1 MPDKLPKGD
10 TPAIYIV
17 DEMPET
23 LDKARFDFSK
33 VSYTDGRAM
42 NDLVVH
48 SQQKN
53 KEIQAAQ
60 KSGSFE
66 DLYDELEELV
76 KQQADTLAKHGHE
89 DKILAVRIRRLET
102 RLENW
107 QDIDLNALLAEMNAL
122 MDQQEAQI
130 LAGVIYVP
138 RAWLTQ
144 DAPPAD
150 SIDWSDHANLRYLRG
165 DKFQS
170 LARAKR
176 DALNDSPN

>member
-1 MPDKLPKGD
+1 MTEKLSAGD
-10 TPAIYIV
+10 APAIYIV
-17 DEMPET
+17 GETPDT
-23 LDKARFDFSK
+23 LDVPRFDFSK

-48 SQQKN
+48 SQQKS
-53 KEIQAAQ
+53 KELQAAQ
-60 KSGSFE
+60 KMGSFE
-66 DLYDELEELV
+66 DLYEELETLV
-76 KQQADTLAKHGHE
+76 KQQDDNRAKHGHD

-107 QDIDLNALLAEMNAL
+107 QDVDLNAILAELNAL
-122 MDQQEAQI
+122 MDQQESQI
-130 LAGVIYVP
+130 LSGVVYVP

-144 DAPPAD
+144 DAPLAD
-150 SIDWSDHANLRYLRG
+150 AIDWSDHANLRYLRG
-165 DKFQS
+165 DKFQA